1 MPVTASEVKALRELT
16 GAGMME
22 CKKALTETDG
32 DLDDAIALLRKKGA
46 ASAEKKS
53 GRIAA
58 EGVIAFAINDEGT
71 AAILVEVNCET
82 DFVAKDDSFKD
93 FVNQL
98 ASTLLERRPDSVEDA
113 AQLQL
118 VGGATIEV
126 TRQELIAKIGEN
138 ISLRRFE
145 VIQAGPGE
153 LAGYVHGSR
162 IGVIIWMGASAGVDL
177 SRDIAMHVAASR
189 PLCIDESEMPDE
201 LLHKERDIYTAQAAE
216 SGKPPEIVEKMV
228 TGRIKKFLKENT
240 LVGQPFVKNPDQSVG
255 ELLSGQQASVVS
267 MSRFEVGEGLEKRS
281 DDFVAE
287 VMAQA
292 QGS

>member
-1 MPVTASEVKALRELT
+1 MPVTASEVKALRERT

-32 DLDDAIALLRKKGA
+32 DLEEAIALLRKKGA

-53 GRIAA
+53 ARIAA
-58 EGVIAFAINDEGT
+58 EGIVELAMNDSASEGV
-71 AAILVEVNCET
+71 LVEVNCET
-82 DFVAKDDSFKD
+82 DFVAKDDSFRAFSAD
-93 FVNQL
+93 L
-98 ASTLLERRPDSVEDA
+98 AQAVLRHHPNSLNDA
-113 AQLQL
+113 SLLQL
-118 VGGATIEV
+118 STGETVDA

-145 VIQAGPGE
+145 LVQAGTGE
-153 LAGYVHGSR
+153 IAGYVHGSR
-162 IGVIIWMGASAGVDL
+162 IGVIIRMGPSAHPELG
-177 SRDIAMHVAASR
+177 RDVAMHVAASR
-189 PLCIDESEMPDE
+189 PVCIDEDGMPEDV
-201 LLHKERDIYTAQAAE
+201 LKNERVIYSAQAAE

-228 TGRIKKFLKENT
+228 TGRVKKFLKENT
-240 LVGQPFVKNPDQSVG
+240 LVGQSFVKNPDQSVG
-255 ELLSGQQASVVS
+255 ELLSTHQASVVS
-267 MSRFEVGEGLEKRS
+267 MHRFEVGEGLEKRT

>member
-22 CKKALTETDG
+22 CKKALTETHG
-32 DLDDAIALLRKKGA
+32 DLDEAIALLRKKGA

-58 EGVIAFAINDEGT
+58 EGVITFAINDEGT
-71 AAILVEVNCET
+71 TAILVEVNCET
-82 DFVAKDDSFKD
+82 DFVAKDNSFKD
-93 FVNQL
+93 FSTDL
-98 ASTLLERRPDSVEDA
+98 ANTLLEGRPESVEDA
-113 AQLQL
+113 SQLQL
-118 VGGATIEV
+118 AGGATIEA

-145 VIQAGPGE
+145 VVQASPGE

-162 IGVIIWMGASAGVDL
+162 IGVIIRMGSSTEPDL
-177 SRDIAMHVAASR
+177 GRDIAMHVAASR
-189 PLCIDESEMPDE
+189 PVCIDESEMPGE
-201 LLHKERDIYTAQAAE
+201 LLQKERDIYTAQAAE
-216 SGKPPEIVEKMV
+216 SGKPPEIAEKMV

-240 LVGQPFVKNPDQSVG
+240 LLGQPFVKNPDESVG
-255 ELLSGQQASVVS
+255 DLLSGQQASVVS

-292 QGS
+292 QGG

>member
-22 CKKALTETDG
+22 CKKALTETHG
-32 DLDDAIALLRKKGA
+32 DLDGAIALLRKKGA

-58 EGVIAFAINDEGT
+58 EGVITFAINDEGT
-71 AAILVEVNCET
+71 TAILVEVNCET
-82 DFVAKDDSFKD
+82 DFVAKDNSFKD
-93 FVNQL
+93 FSTDL
-98 ASTLLERRPDSVEDA
+98 ANTLLEGRPESVEDA
-113 AQLQL
+113 SQLQL
-118 VGGATIEV
+118 AGGATIEA

-145 VIQAGPGE
+145 VVQAGPGE

-162 IGVIIWMGASAGVDL
+162 IGVIIRMGSSTEPDL
-177 SRDIAMHVAASR
+177 GRDIAMHVAASR
-189 PLCIDESEMPDE
+189 PVCIDESEMPGE
-201 LLHKERDIYTAQAAE
+201 LLQKERDIYTAQAAE
-216 SGKPPEIVEKMV
+216 SGKPPEIAEKMV

-240 LVGQPFVKNPDQSVG
+240 LLGQPFVKNPDESVG
-255 ELLSGQQASVVS
+255 DLLSGQQASVVS

-292 QGS
+292 QGG

>member
-1 MPVTASEVKALRELT
+1 
-16 GAGMME
+16 MME
-22 CKKALTETDG
+22 CKKALTETHG
-32 DLDDAIALLRKKGA
+32 DLDEAIALLRKKGA

-58 EGVIAFAINDEGT
+58 EGVITFAINDEGT
-71 AAILVEVNCET
+71 TAILVEVNCET
-82 DFVAKDDSFKD
+82 DFVAKDNSFKD
-93 FVNQL
+93 FSTDL
-98 ASTLLERRPDSVEDA
+98 ANTLLEGRPESVEDA
-113 AQLQL
+113 SQLQL
-118 VGGATIEV
+118 AGGATIEA

-145 VIQAGPGE
+145 VVQAGPGE

-162 IGVIIWMGASAGVDL
+162 IGVIIRMDSSTEPDL
-177 SRDIAMHVAASR
+177 GRDIAMHVAASR
-189 PLCIDESEMPDE
+189 PVCIDESEMPDE
-201 LLHKERDIYTAQAAE
+201 LLQKERDIYTAQAAE
-216 SGKPPEIVEKMV
+216 SGKPPEIAEKMV

-240 LVGQPFVKNPDQSVG
+240 LLGQPFVKNPDESVG
-255 ELLSGQQASVVS
+255 DLLSGQQASVVS

-292 QGS
+292 QGG

>member
-22 CKKALTETDG
+22 CKKALTETHG
-32 DLDDAIALLRKKGA
+32 DLDEAIALLRKKGA

-58 EGVIAFAINDEGT
+58 EGVITFAINDEGT
-71 AAILVEVNCET
+71 TAILVEVNCET
-82 DFVAKDDSFKD
+82 DFVAKDNSFKD
-93 FVNQL
+93 FSTDL
-98 ASTLLERRPDSVEDA
+98 ANTLLERRPESVEDA
-113 AQLQL
+113 SQLQL
-118 VGGATIEV
+118 AGGATIEA

-145 VIQAGPGE
+145 VVQAGPGE

-162 IGVIIWMGASAGVDL
+162 IGVIIRMGSSTEPDL
-177 SRDIAMHVAASR
+177 GRDIAMHVAASR
-189 PLCIDESEMPDE
+189 PVCIDESEMPGE
-201 LLHKERDIYTAQAAE
+201 LLQKERDIYTAQAAE
-216 SGKPPEIVEKMV
+216 SGKPPEIAEKMV

-240 LVGQPFVKNPDQSVG
+240 LLGQPFVKNPDESVG
-255 ELLSGQQASVVS
+255 DLLSGQQASVVS

-292 QGS
+292 QGG

>member
-22 CKKALTETDG
+22 CKKALTETHG
-32 DLDDAIALLRKKGA
+32 DLDEAIALLRKKGA

-58 EGVIAFAINDEGT
+58 EGVITFAINDEGT
-71 AAILVEVNCET
+71 TAILVEVNCET
-82 DFVAKDDSFKD
+82 DFVAKDNSFKD
-93 FVNQL
+93 FSTDL
-98 ASTLLERRPDSVEDA
+98 ANTLLEGRPESVEDA
-113 AQLQL
+113 SQLQL
-118 VGGATIEV
+118 AGGATIEA

-145 VIQAGPGE
+145 VVQASPGE

-162 IGVIIWMGASAGVDL
+162 IGVIIRMGSSTEPDL
-177 SRDIAMHVAASR
+177 GRDIAMHVAASR
-189 PLCIDESEMPDE
+189 PVCIDESEMPDE
-201 LLHKERDIYTAQAAE
+201 LLQKERDIYTAQAAE
-216 SGKPPEIVEKMV
+216 SGKPPEIAEKMV

-240 LVGQPFVKNPDQSVG
+240 LLGQPFVKNPDESVG
-255 ELLSGQQASVVS
+255 DLLSGQQASVVS

-292 QGS
+292 QGG

>member
-22 CKKALTETDG
+22 CKKALTETHG
-32 DLDDAIALLRKKGA
+32 DLDEAIALLRKKGA

-58 EGVIAFAINDEGT
+58 EGVITFAINDEGT

-82 DFVAKDDSFKD
+82 DFVAKDNSFKD
-93 FVNQL
+93 FSTDL
-98 ASTLLERRPDSVEDA
+98 ANTLLEGRPESVEDA
-113 AQLQL
+113 SQLQL
-118 VGGATIEV
+118 AGGATIEA

-145 VIQAGPGE
+145 VVQAGPGE

-162 IGVIIWMGASAGVDL
+162 IGVIIRMGSSTEPDL
-177 SRDIAMHVAASR
+177 GRDIAMHVAASR
-189 PLCIDESEMPDE
+189 PVCIDESEMPDE
-201 LLHKERDIYTAQAAE
+201 LLQKERDIYTAQAAE
-216 SGKPPEIVEKMV
+216 SGKPPEIAEKMV

-240 LVGQPFVKNPDQSVG
+240 LLGQPFVKNPDESVG
-255 ELLSGQQASVVS
+255 DLLSGQQASVVS

-292 QGS
+292 QGG

>member
-1 MPVTASEVKALRELT
+1 MPVTAAEVKALRELT

-58 EGVIAFAINDEGT
+58 EGVVAFAINDAGT

-82 DFVAKDDSFKD
+82 DFVAKDDSFRD
-93 FVNQL
+93 FANHL

-113 AQLQL
+113 AQIQL
-118 VGGATIEV
+118 VGDATVEV

-145 VIQAGPGE
+145 IIQAGPGE

-162 IGVIIWMGASAGVDL
+162 IGVIIRMGASAGADL
-177 SRDIAMHVAASR
+177 GRDIAMHVAASR

-292 QGS
+292 QGA

>member
-1 MPVTASEVKALRELT
+1 MPVTATEVKALRELT

-58 EGVIAFAINDEGT
+58 EGVVAFAINDAGT

-82 DFVAKDDSFKD
+82 DFVAKDDSFRD
-93 FVNQL
+93 FANHL
-98 ASTLLERRPDSVEDA
+98 ASTLLAHQPDSVEDA

-118 VGGATIEV
+118 VGGATVEV

-145 VIQAGPGE
+145 IIQAGPGE

-162 IGVIIWMGASAGVDL
+162 IGVIIRMGASAGADL
-177 SRDIAMHVAASR
+177 GRDIAMHVAASR

-292 QGS
+292 QGA

>member
-58 EGVIAFAINDEGT
+58 EGVIAFAINDAGT
-71 AAILVEVNCET
+71 AAILVELNCET

-93 FVNQL
+93 FANQL

-118 VGGATIEV
+118 VGGATVEV

-145 VIQAGPGE
+145 VIQAGPEE

-162 IGVIIWMGASAGVDL
+162 IRGDHPDGGFDRGRSWPGYCYACGRESA
-177 SRDIAMHVAASR
+177 
-189 PLCIDESEMPDE
+189 PLY
-201 LLHKERDIYTAQAAE
+201 RRVGNAE
-216 SGKPPEIVEKMV
+216 
-228 TGRIKKFLKENT
+228 
-240 LVGQPFVKNPDQSVG
+240 
-255 ELLSGQQASVVS
+255 
-267 MSRFEVGEGLEKRS
+267 
-281 DDFVAE
+281 
-287 VMAQA
+287 
-292 QGS
+292 

>member
-82 DFVAKDDSFKD
+82 DFVAKDDSFRD
-93 FVNQL
+93 FASHL
-98 ASTLLERRPDSVEDA
+98 ASTLLQRRPDSVEDA

-162 IGVIIWMGASAGVDL
+162 IGVIIRMGASAGVDL
-177 SRDIAMHVAASR
+177 GRDIAMHVAASR

>member
-58 EGVIAFAINDEGT
+58 EGVIAFAINDAGT
-71 AAILVEVNCET
+71 AAILVELNCET

-93 FVNQL
+93 FANQL
-98 ASTLLERRPDSVEDA
+98 ASTLLEHRPDSVEDA
-113 AQLQL
+113 AQLKL
-118 VGGATIEV
+118 AGGATVEV

-162 IGVIIWMGASAGVDL
+162 IGVIIRMGASTGADL
-177 SRDIAMHVAASR
+177 GRDIATHVAASR
-189 PLCIDESEMPDE
+189 PLCIYESGMPDE

-255 ELLSGQQASVVS
+255 ELLSGQKASVVS

-281 DDFVAE
+281 DDFVAD

-292 QGS
+292 QGG

>member
-22 CKKALTETDG
+22 CKKALTETHG
-32 DLDDAIALLRKKGA
+32 DLDEAIALLRKKGA

-58 EGVIAFAINDEGT
+58 EGVITFAINDEGT
-71 AAILVEVNCET
+71 TAILVEVNCET
-82 DFVAKDDSFKD
+82 DFVAKDNSFKD
-93 FVNQL
+93 FSTDL
-98 ASTLLERRPDSVEDA
+98 ANTLLEGRPESVEDA
-113 AQLQL
+113 SQLQL
-118 VGGATIEV
+118 AGGATIEA

-145 VIQAGPGE
+145 VVQAGPGE

-162 IGVIIWMGASAGVDL
+162 IGVIIRMGSSTEPDL
-177 SRDIAMHVAASR
+177 GRDIAMHVAASR
-189 PLCIDESEMPDE
+189 PVCIDESEMPDE
-201 LLHKERDIYTAQAAE
+201 LLKKERDIYTAQAAE
-216 SGKPPEIVEKMV
+216 SGKPPEIAEKMV

-240 LVGQPFVKNPDQSVG
+240 LLGQPFVKNPDESVG
-255 ELLSGQQASVVS
+255 DLLSGQQASVVS

-292 QGS
+292 QGG

>member
-58 EGVIAFAINDEGT
+58 EGVIAFAINDAGT
-71 AAILVEVNCET
+71 AAILVELNCET

-93 FVNQL
+93 FANQL
-98 ASTLLERRPDSVEDA
+98 ASTLLEHRPDSVEDA
-113 AQLQL
+113 AQLKL
-118 VGGATIEV
+118 AGGAIVEV

-162 IGVIIWMGASAGVDL
+162 IGVIIRMGASTGADL
-177 SRDIAMHVAASR
+177 GRDIAMHVAASR

-201 LLHKERDIYTAQAAE
+201 LLNKERDIYTAQAAE

-255 ELLSGQQASVVS
+255 ELLSGQKASVVS
-267 MSRFEVGEGLEKRS
+267 MARFEVGEGLEKRS

-292 QGS
+292 QGG

>member
-32 DLDDAIALLRKKGA
+32 GLDDAIALLRKKGA

-82 DFVAKDDSFKD
+82 DFVAKDDSFRD
-93 FVNQL
+93 FASHL
-98 ASTLLERRPDSVEDA
+98 ASTLLQRRPDSVEDA

-162 IGVIIWMGASAGVDL
+162 IGVIIRMGASAGVDL
-177 SRDIAMHVAASR
+177 GRDIAMHVAASR

>member
-22 CKKALTETDG
+22 CKKALTETHG
-32 DLDDAIALLRKKGA
+32 DLDEAIALLRKKGA

-58 EGVIAFAINDEGT
+58 EGVITFAINDEGT
-71 AAILVEVNCET
+71 TAILVEVNCET
-82 DFVAKDDSFKD
+82 DFVAKDNSFKD
-93 FVNQL
+93 FSTDL
-98 ASTLLERRPDSVEDA
+98 ANTLLEGRPESVEDA
-113 AQLQL
+113 SQLQL
-118 VGGATIEV
+118 AGGATIEA

-145 VIQAGPGE
+145 IVQAGPGE

-162 IGVIIWMGASAGVDL
+162 IGVIIRMGSSTEPDL
-177 SRDIAMHVAASR
+177 GRDIAMHVAASR
-189 PLCIDESEMPDE
+189 PVCIDESEMPDE
-201 LLHKERDIYTAQAAE
+201 LLQKERDIYTAQAAE
-216 SGKPPEIVEKMV
+216 SGKPPEIAEKMV

-240 LVGQPFVKNPDQSVG
+240 LLGQPFVKNPDESVG
-255 ELLSGQQASVVS
+255 DLLSGQQASVVS

-292 QGS
+292 QGG

>member
-162 IGVIIWMGASAGVDL
+162 IGVIIRMGASAGVDL
-177 SRDIAMHVAASR
+177 GRDIAMHVAASR

-201 LLHKERDIYTAQAAE
+201 LLQKERDIYTAQAAE

>member
-118 VGGATIEV
+118 VGGATVEV

-162 IGVIIWMGASAGVDL
+162 IGVIIRMGASAGVDL
-177 SRDIAMHVAASR
+177 GRDIAMHVAASR

-201 LLHKERDIYTAQAAE
+201 LLQKERDIYTAQAAE

>member
-22 CKKALTETDG
+22 CKKALTETHG
-32 DLDDAIALLRKKGA
+32 DLDEAIALLRKKGA

-58 EGVIAFAINDEGT
+58 EGVITFAINDEGT
-71 AAILVEVNCET
+71 TAILVEVNCET
-82 DFVAKDDSFKD
+82 DFVAKDNSFKE
-93 FVNQL
+93 FSTGL
-98 ASTLLERRPDSVEDA
+98 ANTLLELRPDSVEA
-113 AQLQL
+113 ASQLQL
-118 VGGATIEV
+118 PSGATIEA

-145 VIQAGPGE
+145 VVQAGPGE

-162 IGVIIWMGASAGVDL
+162 IGVIIRMGSSTEPDL
-177 SRDIAMHVAASR
+177 GRDIAMHVAASR
-189 PLCIDESEMPDE
+189 PVCIDESEMPDE
-201 LLHKERDIYTAQAAE
+201 LLQKERDIYSAQAAE

-240 LVGQPFVKNPDQSVG
+240 LLGQPFVKNPDESVG
-255 ELLSGQQASVVS
+255 DLLSGQQASVVS

-292 QGS
+292 QGG

>member
-22 CKKALTETDG
+22 CKKALTETQG
-32 DLDDAIALLRKKGA
+32 DLDEAIALLRKKGA

-58 EGVIAFAINDEGT
+58 EGVITFAINDEGT
-71 AAILVEVNCET
+71 TAILVEVNCET
-82 DFVAKDDSFKD
+82 DFVAKDNSFKD
-93 FVNQL
+93 FSTDL
-98 ASTLLERRPDSVEDA
+98 ANTLLEGRPESVEDA
-113 AQLQL
+113 SQLQL
-118 VGGATIEV
+118 AGGATIEA

-145 VIQAGPGE
+145 IVEAGPGE

-162 IGVIIWMGASAGVDL
+162 IGVIIRMGSSTEPDL
-177 SRDIAMHVAASR
+177 GRDIAMHVAASR
-189 PLCIDESEMPDE
+189 PVCIDESEMPGE
-201 LLHKERDIYTAQAAE
+201 LLQKERDIYTAQAAE
-216 SGKPPEIVEKMV
+216 SGKPPEIAEKMV

-240 LVGQPFVKNPDQSVG
+240 LLGQPFVKNPDESVG
-255 ELLSGQQASVVS
+255 DLLSGQQASVVS

-292 QGS
+292 HGG

>member
-22 CKKALTETDG
+22 CKKALTETHG
-32 DLDDAIALLRKKGA
+32 DLDEAIALLRKKGA

-58 EGVIAFAINDEGT
+58 EGVITFAINDEGT
-71 AAILVEVNCET
+71 TAILVEVNCET
-82 DFVAKDDSFKD
+82 DFVAKDNYFKD
-93 FVNQL
+93 FSTDL
-98 ASTLLERRPDSVEDA
+98 ANTLLERRPESVEDA
-113 AQLQL
+113 SQLQL
-118 VGGATIEV
+118 AGGATIEA

-145 VIQAGPGE
+145 VVEAGPGE

-162 IGVIIWMGASAGVDL
+162 IGVIIRMGSSTEPDL
-177 SRDIAMHVAASR
+177 GRDIAMHVAASR
-189 PLCIDESEMPDE
+189 PVCIDESEMPGE
-201 LLHKERDIYTAQAAE
+201 LLQKERDIYTAQAAE
-216 SGKPPEIVEKMV
+216 SGKPPEIAEKMV

-240 LVGQPFVKNPDQSVG
+240 LLGQPFVKNPDESVG
-255 ELLSGQQASVVS
+255 DLLSGQQASVVS

-292 QGS
+292 QGG

>member
-22 CKKALTETDG
+22 CKKALTETHG
-32 DLDDAIALLRKKGA
+32 DLDEAIALLRKKGA

-58 EGVIAFAINDEGT
+58 EGVITFAINDEGT
-71 AAILVEVNCET
+71 TAILVEVNCET
-82 DFVAKDDSFKD
+82 DFVAKDNSFKD
-93 FVNQL
+93 FSTDL
-98 ASTLLERRPDSVEDA
+98 ANTLLEGRPESVEDA
-113 AQLQL
+113 SQLQL
-118 VGGATIEV
+118 AGGATIEA

-145 VIQAGPGE
+145 VVEAGPGE

-162 IGVIIWMGASAGVDL
+162 IGVIIRMGSSTEPDL
-177 SRDIAMHVAASR
+177 GRDIAMHVAASR
-189 PLCIDESEMPDE
+189 PVCIDESEMPGE
-201 LLHKERDIYTAQAAE
+201 LLQKERDIYTAQAAE
-216 SGKPPEIVEKMV
+216 SGKPPEIAEKMV

-240 LVGQPFVKNPDQSVG
+240 LLGQPFVKNPDESVG
-255 ELLSGQQASVVS
+255 DLLSGQQASVVS

-292 QGS
+292 QGG

>member
-1 MPVTASEVKALRELT
+1 MPVTASEVKALRERT

-32 DLDDAIALLRKKGA
+32 DLDEAIALLRKKGA

-58 EGVIAFAINDEGT
+58 EGVVTLALNDQGT
-71 AAILVEVNCET
+71 AAVLVEVNCET
-82 DFVAKDDSFKD
+82 DFVAKDDSFRG
-93 FVNQL
+93 F
-98 ASTLLERRPDSVEDA
+98 A
-113 AQLQL
+113 AQLANTIL
-118 VGGATIEV
+118 ECRPESVEAAAGVELPGGVTVEA

-145 VIQAGPGE
+145 LIEAGPGE

-162 IGVIIWMGASAGVDL
+162 IGVIIKMDSSADPELG
-177 SRDIAMHVAASR
+177 RDIAMHVAASR
-189 PLCIDESEMPDE
+189 PVCIDESEMPDD
-201 LLHKERDIYTAQAAE
+201 LLQKERDIYAAQAAE

-255 ELLSGQQASVVS
+255 DLLSGQQVSVLR

-292 QGS
+292 QGG